1 MVRRKRMESG
11 RKRSE
16 SGKKMGR
23 ELLGK
28 IFEKMGREK

>member
-1 MVRRKRMESG
+1 MVRRKRMESR

-16 SGKKMGR
+16 SWKKMGR

-28 IFEKMGREK
+28 MFVKMGREK